1 MILEGIFK
9 LYNRDNKLLMN
20 KNQSMIFLSSIIKKI
35 KSI

>member
-35 KSI
+35 NSI